1 MSKKHI
7 KENNNIMNLKKIIA
21 GFIIS
26 LSIIGT
32 MPPLPSEGSE
42 STYIRTHYTSTARGI
57 SITREEFTLLAKLIN
72 AEARGETLI
81 GQVAVGAVVFNRL
94 KDPRFPKTLAKVIYD
109 QGQFS
114 PVSDG
119 SIDLPPDEKSMLAAE
134 LALGGLDP
142 TNGCLFFYNP
152 VKAKSEWMDRIPT
165 VVVIGSHAF
174 G

>member
-1 MSKKHI
+1 
-7 KENNNIMNLKKIIA
+7 MNLKKIIA

-42 STYIRTHYTSTARGI
+42 STYIKTHYISTARGL
-57 SITREEFTLLAKLIN
+57 SITREEFMLLAKLIN

-81 GQVAVGAVVFNRL
+81 GQIAVGAVVFNRL
-94 KDPRFPKTLAKVIYD
+94 KDPRFPKTIYKVIYD
-109 QGQFS
+109 KDQFS
-114 PVSDG
+114 PITDG
-119 SIDLPPDEKSMLAAE
+119 SIDLPPSEKALLAAE
-134 LALGGLDP
+134 LALNGYDP

-152 VKAKSEWMDRIPT
+152 AKAESDWLDRKPR
-165 VVVIGSHAF
+165 VVVIGSHVF